1 MWVKYVGKVCACV
14 WVNLHLVTQMASLS
28 DIVAIIERLS
38 DCGQV
43 WETVDRSWRLC
54 EGWGD
59 SGKVGKMVG
68 RLSGEWDVVMEV
80 GMLSRRQGYYQ
91 GGGDIVRGWGCCQGT
106 GTSPGLR
113 VTSGVTPMSSEK
125 WPLSSHTYTKP
136 TEDGVQGRVSARVAR
151 YWAGYECRYSAE
163 YDIRGWLCIYYTLKA
178 FKSIYLL
185 YLPCLSRTL
194 QYSPC

>member
-1 MWVKYVGKVCACV
+1 MWVLLVNCVGKYVGKVCACV

-68 RLSGEWDVVMEV
+68 RLSGEWNLVMGV
-80 GMLSRRQGYYQ
+80 GMLSRGRGYYQ
-91 GGGDIVRGWGCCQGT
+91 GGGDIAK
-106 GTSPGLR
+106 R
-113 VTSGVTPMSSEK
+113 VGMLSGDRDVPRSQSDVWSDATCHQRSGHYHHIHAHTNTHFHTHMAKETMGKLEK
-125 WPLSSHTYTKP
+125 L
-136 TEDGVQGRVSARVAR
+136 ARSR
-151 YWAGYECRYSAE
+151 
-163 YDIRGWLCIYYTLKA
+163 
-178 FKSIYLL
+178 LL
-185 YLPCLSRTL
+185 
-194 QYSPC
+194 